1 MEVSLSEFFFSIFFS
16 IWLTKD
22 GTTCMAVC
30 PWVSPKYTK
39 ADYSAP
45 RRNASAQRDP
55 AAVKEMCFWSVT
67 GGRSSCS
74 LSMVAAFSFI
84 FIHFHSYFIH
94 FSSIFHSFFQF
105 EDGLW
110 QELALPNLWYQA
122 MTVMWLPNFG
132 RAAGEPRNGW
142 KWRYPGFYN
151 NVGIKVTNKKLS
163 HFSCECARDDA
174 DFLMKP
180 SINGNFLHRG
190 PRCPSGPRIFGP
202 RVGPGIRMADN
213 ECRRVALPHR
223 P

>member
-1 MEVSLSEFFFSIFFS
+1 MRFKWAARMGTPVCPVSAELHSFGKLSSAVHLIFGASANGGIAFRVFFSIFFS

-55 AAVKEMCFWSVT
+55 AAVLEMCFWSVT

-84 FIHFHSYFIH
+84 FIHFSF
-94 FSSIFHSFFQF
+94 IFHPFFSHFPHFFQF

-163 HFSCECARDDA
+163 HFSVPE
-174 DFLMKP
+174 MMQ
-180 SINGNFLHRG
+180 
-190 PRCPSGPRIFGP
+190 IF
-202 RVGPGIRMADN
+202 
-213 ECRRVALPHR
+213 
-223 P
+223 